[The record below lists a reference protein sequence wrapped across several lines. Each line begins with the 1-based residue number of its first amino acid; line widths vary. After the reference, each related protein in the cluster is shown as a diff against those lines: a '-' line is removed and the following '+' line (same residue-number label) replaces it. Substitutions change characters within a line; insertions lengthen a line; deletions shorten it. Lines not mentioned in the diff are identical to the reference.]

1 MKIET
6 IGIIGAGQMGNGIA
20 HVCARSGFEVKLLD
34 ENEETLKSS
43 IEQIDKSLE
52 RAIKRG
58 EINNDEKN
66 KALSRVSTTSTY
78 NHFKDCQLVIEA
90 ATENEQIKV
99 AIINDLCSI
108 LNEHALIAS
117 NTSSISITR
126 LGAKSNRPGKFVG
139 MHFMNPVPRMEL
151 VEIIRGIATDEE
163 TYAIIIEFVHGC
175 GGMSSISG

>member
-78 NHFKDCQLVIEA
+78 NHFKEA
-90 ATENEQIKV
+90 
-99 AIINDLCSI
+99 
-108 LNEHALIAS
+108 
-117 NTSSISITR
+117 NT
-126 LGAKSNRPGKFVG
+126 
-139 MHFMNPVPRMEL
+139 
-151 VEIIRGIATDEE
+151 
-163 TYAIIIEFVHGC
+163 
-175 GGMSSISG
+175 